1 MIGNSPLRKCRCSY
15 SFPPT
20 LLTMFASNRT
30 ALRAV
35 AKSSRSLPLA
45 ARSRTSCS
53 DPPPSCTRADPSSF
67 SVSLYVRPA
76 ASSLAALAR
85 QSSPRISSRFA
96 APAALARCSYLSF
109 HFMTVSS
116 PPPASSAY
124 ATETGKFSRDLPH
137 MNIGT
142 IGHVD
147 HGKTT
152 LTAAIT
158 KVLAEASGKG
168 KVLGYDM
175 IDKAP
180 EEKAR
185 GITIATAH
193 VEYETP

>member
-1 MIGNSPLRKCRCSY
+1 MFVSFLPLHDR
-15 SFPPT
+15 
-20 LLTMFASNRT
+20 LLT
-30 ALRAV
+30 
-35 AKSSRSLPLA
+35 
-45 ARSRTSCS
+45 
-53 DPPPSCTRADPSSF
+53 
-67 SVSLYVRPA
+67 
-76 ASSLAALAR
+76 
-85 QSSPRISSRFA
+85 
-96 APAALARCSYLSF
+96 
-109 HFMTVSS
+109 
-116 PPPASSAY
+116 PPASSAY